1 MFTKGGGG
9 VVLESSSLNEK
20 QNDFVLK
27 FPRAH
32 KSLNIWEAMSPTQQV
47 FIKCFQY
54 PTGASSPEGH
64 TQRKRLLQQAVFRAD
79 EVQGGDNQRLTE
91 EEAEARGRDAG
102 HLSKIYI

>member
-1 MFTKGGGG
+1 MVGLQTLSPSALPSKSSKPSIMFTKGGGG

-54 PTGASSPEGH
+54 PTGASSPE
-64 TQRKRLLQQAVFRAD
+64 
-79 EVQGGDNQRLTE
+79 E
-91 EEAEARGRDAG
+91 
-102 HLSKIYI
+102 